1 MQKVQQNK
9 NISKSLSYYSLSTI
23 TVNYSNII
31 LINLPK
37 KLGLALNVLL

>member
-9 NISKSLSYYSLSTI
+9 SISRNLSYYSLTII

-31 LINLPK
+31 LKNLPK
-37 KLGLALNVLL
+37 KLCLALNVLL